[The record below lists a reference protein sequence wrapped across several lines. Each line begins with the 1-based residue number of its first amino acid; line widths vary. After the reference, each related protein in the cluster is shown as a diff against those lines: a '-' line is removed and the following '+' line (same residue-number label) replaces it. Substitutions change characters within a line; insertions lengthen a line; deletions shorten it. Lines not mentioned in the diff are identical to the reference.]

1 MTQISITRALAE
13 VKQLNDRI
21 ERGTRSTVFITTTVG
36 GKMQS
41 GQDKDTV
48 TGVLAGNL
56 QSVQALI
63 ARRKVLKSAVV
74 RSNAITEVVINS
86 SKMTVAEAI
95 ERKASIQLEK
105 NLLTTLRQQLAQVQG
120 HIERGNVQMQARLD
134 SMILT
139 AVGKDRKATEDEID
153 AISKPFVASNK
164 TEALDPSNLPE
175 VVRKLEA
182 DIEGFEL
189 EVDFALS
196 ESNART
202 TVAI

>member
-1 MTQISITRALAE
+1 
-13 VKQLNDRI
+13 
-21 ERGTRSTVFITTTVG
+21 
-36 GKMQS
+36 
-41 GQDKDTV
+41 
-48 TGVLAGNL
+48 
-56 QSVQALI
+56 
-63 ARRKVLKSAVV
+63 
-74 RSNAITEVVINS
+74 
-86 SKMTVAEAI
+86 MTVAEAI